1 MIKKKMNIAVEKNK
15 EEVKF
20 IILDANELYN
30 KIEKV
35 FILFI
40 QTNRDYQNEAK
51 NQIEKL
57 RGIEEGFTKRLEI

>member
-35 FILFI
+35 FILFT
-40 QTNRDYQNEAK
+40 QTNRDYENEAK